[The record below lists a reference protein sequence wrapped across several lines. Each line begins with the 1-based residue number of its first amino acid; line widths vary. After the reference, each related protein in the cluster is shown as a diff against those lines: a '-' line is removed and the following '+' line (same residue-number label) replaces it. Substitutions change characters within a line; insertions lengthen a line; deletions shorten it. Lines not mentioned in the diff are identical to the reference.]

1 MKFEAYVKFKTLE
14 VNPTSTFMVFD
25 SEQSPVKQI
34 GDKFPSA
41 SQIEILEFVPLTSNM
56 KLEVSL

>member
-14 VNPTSTFMVFD
+14 VNPTSTFIVFD

-34 GDKFPSA
+34 GEKFPSA
-41 SQIEILEFVPLTSNM
+41 TNVEILEFVPLTSNM
-56 KLEVSL
+56 KLEVLP